1 MDEFPLRNA
10 SILCL
15 AAEDWWYHP
24 PRSRRRY
31 MEVFARHNRVL
42 FVNSIGMR
50 RPPIGH
56 PDFFRRITNKLRSI
70 SRLVRQPQPSLYV
83 FSPVALPF
91 YDSAAVRRINAL
103 LLRFQVGS
111 VLRALGM
118 SRPITWIG
126 LPTYVDLMGRFG
138 SRLNVFHVSDKYDSF
153 YEVRDA
159 HVSQAFNR
167 LARECDVVLVASRHL
182 RDLLHPVNASTYYI
196 SQGVDYNHFAQAQ
209 QSDLALPEDLR
220 AIAPPR
226 IGYVG
231 GLDQAPDYELLR
243 YVIGRRPDWQ
253 FVLIGPYSGEAAEV
267 LPLPNV
273 RWLGWRDYKLVPAYL
288 KGFDACLIPWK
299 QDEFN
304 AYCNPIKAK
313 EYLAAGRQVVTT
325 YYEEAREWESWV
337 WVARSR
343 DEFLAALEAIVV
355 RGERKDVAAAREWLR
370 SSTWEA
376 QTARIA
382 EILVRRMAELSAAP
396 HQPANLKLE
405 T

>member
-24 PRSRRRY
+24 PRSRRRF
-31 MEVFARHNRVL
+31 MEMFARHNRVL

-50 RPPIGH
+50 RPPLTH
-56 PDFFRRITNKLRSI
+56 PDFLRRITNKLRSI
-70 SRLVRQPQPSLYV
+70 GRLVRQAQPSLHV

-91 YDSAAVRRINAL
+91 YDSPTVRRLNAL
-103 LLRFQVGS
+103 MLRFQIGT

-126 LPTYVDLMGRFG
+126 LPTYSDLLSRFG
-138 SRLNVFHVSDKYDSF
+138 ARLNVFHVSDKYDAF

-159 HVSQAFNR
+159 HIAQAFDR

-182 RDLLHPVNASTYYI
+182 RDLLRPINPSTYYV
-196 SQGVDYNHFAQAQ
+196 SQGVDYAHFATAQ
-209 QSDLALPEDLR
+209 RPDLAVPEDLQ

-231 GLDQAPDYELLR
+231 ALDQAPDYELLR
-243 YVIGRRPDWQ
+243 HVIGQRPRWQ
-253 FVLIGPYSGEAAEV
+253 FVLIGPYSGEASDV

-273 RWLGWRDYKLVPAYL
+273 HWLGWRDYQRVPAYL
-288 KGFDACLIPWK
+288 KGFEACLIPWK

-325 YYEEAREWESWV
+325 FYEEAREWEPWV
-337 WVARSR
+337 WVTHSR
-343 DEFLAALEAIVV
+343 DEFLSALDAIVA
-355 RGERKDVAAAREWLR
+355 RGERKDVAGAQEWLR
-370 SSTWEA
+370 TSTWEA

-382 EILVRRMAELSAAP
+382 EIFVRRLEEVAA
-396 HQPANLKLE
+396 ARR
-405 T
+405 